1 MPINPEKPRGKDLEK
16 WQKIEE
22 IINRLI
28 EQIFALFQVIIQK
41 CTPAKVKSQV
51 LRSRE
56 AIELKKKKVKSTLK
70 NSKIKPKELANRF
83 LFWLMDFIQ
92 KIKLISSNFQTKFKS
107 IKRSEILMLIGAFFA
122 PLLYKSKGW
131 LASLR
136 PEQIVVSIVGTAVF
150 GLTTLGIV
158 TSTSKIA
165 EKQTA
170 AREPASKVEEA
181 TVRST
186 RPVYYKLDEKRFKVM
201 NVQVP
206 IYVGG
211 SNDLRKVTVDFTFI
225 SSNQY
230 IKEYLYHNEY
240 LIQDRLNTMVEPILP
255 EFFLEE
261 EGKRVLKEKIKI
273 ELNLLLKDIEVKGT
287 IEEVHID
294 SFLAG

>member
-1 MPINPEKPRGKDLEK
+1 MEK

-22 IINRLI
+22 LINRLI
-28 EQIFALFQVIIQK
+28 EQIFALLRVMVQK

-51 LRSRE
+51 IKSQI
-56 AIELKKKKVKSTLK
+56 AIKKKKKKVKNTLQ
-70 NSKIKPKELANRF
+70 NSKSKPKEWSNTF
-83 LFWLMDFIQ
+83 LIWLMNTFE
-92 KIKLISSNFQTKFKS
+92 KVKLVATNLRLKS
-107 IKRSEILMLIGAFFA
+107 KSMKRSEMLMLVGAFFT
-122 PLLYKSKGW
+122 PFLYRLKVW
-131 LASLR
+131 VISLR
-136 PEQIVVSIVGTAVF
+136 PEQIVISVVGSAVF

-170 AREPASKVEEA
+170 ARIPASKVEEA

-230 IKEYLYHNEY
+230 IKEYLYQNEY
-240 LIQDRLNTMVEPILP
+240 LIQDRLNSMVEPILP

-261 EGKRVLKEKIKI
+261 EGKRVLKEKIKL
-273 ELNLLLKDIEVKGT
+273 ELNLLLKDIEVKGH
-287 IEEVHID
+287 IDEVHID
-294 SFLAG
+294 SLLAG